1 MKRRTMLTAVGGGV
15 VATAGCLASIPAG
28 DDDSE
33 PEYGIEIETDD
44 ALEAVDIGFGV
55 EVEEGATPESPAK
68 LNITMYNHAGDGA
81 TSFAQT
87 VETGPDPPF
96 SGRIGENEN
105 DDRLVLEPILIEG
118 DDTRGEHVDGDCW
131 RASSWLL
138 ESILEYAEGE
148 GGSISLDASGGLYLT
163 YYLLVHPDADG
174 CMPAGTYRFESDQYG
189 VDDHTWGFDLTLLEP
204 ITATASTDAESD

>member
-1 MKRRTMLTAVGGGV
+1 
-15 VATAGCLASIPAG
+15 
-28 DDDSE
+28 
-33 PEYGIEIETDD
+33 
-44 ALEAVDIGFGV
+44 
-55 EVEEGATPESPAK
+55 
-68 LNITMYNHAGDGA
+68 MYNHAGDGA

-138 ESILEYAEGE
+138 ESILEYAEGGRVDLTGRE
-148 GGSISLDASGGLYLT
+148 RRSLPHLLPARPPRCGWLYARGNVPVRIGPVRRGRPHL
-163 YYLLVHPDADG
+163 
-174 CMPAGTYRFESDQYG
+174 
-189 VDDHTWGFDLTLLEP
+189 GFDLTLLEP